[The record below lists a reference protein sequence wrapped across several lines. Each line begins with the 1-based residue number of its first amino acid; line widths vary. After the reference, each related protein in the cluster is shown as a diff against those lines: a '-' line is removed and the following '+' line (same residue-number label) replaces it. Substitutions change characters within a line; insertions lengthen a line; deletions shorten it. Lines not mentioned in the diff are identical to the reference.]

1 MFALNQLKNKTMK
14 NENKALSLAI
24 VALEQKQNLELE
36 ALKNQFFEASESLKP
51 INIIKSTFK
60 EITSS
65 SEIKNSILENAIG
78 IGMGLFAKKI
88 LLANSMSVSRNIY
101 GSIVQF
107 IITNVVSNEAGGVK
121 NKVENWIYSYLSHRK
136 DLKKS
141 E

>member
-24 VALEQKQNLELE
+24 VALEQKQNLELK

-88 LLANSMSVSRNIY
+88 LLANSMSVSRNIF